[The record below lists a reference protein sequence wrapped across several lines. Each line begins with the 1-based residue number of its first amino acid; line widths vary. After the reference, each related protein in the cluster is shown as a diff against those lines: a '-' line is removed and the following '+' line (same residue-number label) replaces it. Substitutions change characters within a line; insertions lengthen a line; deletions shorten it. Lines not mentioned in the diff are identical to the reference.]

1 MTKSSRI
8 LLLSTAMLV
17 LGIAGP
23 ASTLA
28 KGPPIKV
35 EEAVPNFAIQADMGV
50 PITLKGRNF
59 PANADVFFILNKAG
73 DDDDG
78 SDIQVVVSK
87 SSTVTLNSAGDLVF
101 EIDVAPGAILGDYD
115 IEVIE
120 LSAGGRKGKGT
131 TLFSVQSKSNDD
143 NGALG
148 NECAIEFEA
157 LFDFDVDD
165 MAGDGVSND
174 LLGNY
179 VAGTGSGPGFRLD
192 TNGSIKLERNNDT
205 RFINIDFNV
214 AGVCDE
220 NGDFPTAAFCTLMKG
235 VDLRFD
241 RDIEPLNLCELDD
254 NQTGLVSLKFTFEA
268 EPGNTLRNTFRGRDN
283 KDPTTLHL
291 RYGCW
296 PGAGDSAGYHPA
308 EVTRLDEFTWYIEG
322 KTACLHTNLGN
333 SYLDSKG
340 ELGLLNMPF
349 GLTIT
354 DINKPEEEGP

>member
-1 MTKSSRI
+1 MSIHQLNFRFVLAI
-8 LLLSTAMLV
+8 CV
-17 LGIAGP
+17 LGFLIHGNSHAQDYIQVTSATPSSALQG
-23 ASTLA
+23 TFDLNVEITGKNFA
-28 KGPPIKV
+28 KG
-35 EEAVPNFAIQADMGV
+35 AVVRFLRPGSDVDMGDIIV
-50 PITLKGRNF
+50 NKVRVKGSGK
-59 PANADVFFILNKAG
+59 L
-73 DDDDG
+73 
-78 SDIQVVVSK
+78 
-87 SSTVTLNSAGDLVF
+87 TVN
-101 EIDVAPGAILGDYD
+101 IDVTSDSDTIYYD
-115 IEVIE
+115 IEVQ
-120 LSAGGRKGKGT
+120 LSGSRKGKGT

-157 LFDFDVDD
+157 AFVDREGEEGEE
-165 MAGDGVSND
+165 GDGVSSD
-174 LLGNY
+174 GGGNY

-205 RFINIDFNV
+205 RFITIDFNV

-220 NGDFPTAAFCTLMKG
+220 YGDFPTAAFCTEKKG

-241 RDIEPLNLCELDD
+241 RDIEPLNLCELDY
-254 NQTGLVSLKFTFEA
+254 NQTGFVSLKFTFEA

-296 PGAGDSAGYHPA
+296 PDAQPDDLDRYHPA

-322 KTACLHTNLGN
+322 EMACLHTNLGN
-333 SYLDSKG
+333 SYLVLVPDSSDEL
-340 ELGLLNMPF
+340 ELGLLTMPF

-354 DINKPEEEGP
+354 DINKPEDP